1 MSKIE
6 HILHKAHKKGIYNE
20 TMSLAQEIKVVDP
33 KIAKFVPGGPLS
45 AYETYPSITPL
56 KKGKT
61 TVSFTDGKKTY
72 FLKLTV
78 L

>member
-33 KIAKFVPGGPLS
+33 KIELADRYEI
-45 AYETYPSITPL
+45 AYEQAKKSLQKPSTIPNP
-56 KKGKT
+56 
-61 TVSFTDGKKTY
+61 
-72 FLKLTV
+72 
-78 L
+78 

>member
-33 KIAKFVPGGPLS
+33 KIELADRYEI
-45 AYETYPSITPL
+45 AYEQA
-56 KKGKT
+56 KKACK
-61 TVSFTDGKKTY
+61 SP
-72 FLKLTV
+72 
-78 L
+78 